1 MRVFPDT
8 NVLYA
13 ALATR
18 GLCADLLRALL
29 AEHDIVIG
37 APVLAELRRN
47 LLNKLRM
54 PAERV
59 EMATGFISE
68 LELAASAPPRDRR
81 PDRIDAADAAILEC
95 AAHARVEI
103 FVTGDGALLKLGEYA
118 GIPVVSPRNLWL
130 RLQHRGRQSRE

>member
-13 ALATR
+13 ALASR

-37 APVLAELRRN
+37 APVLVELRRN
-47 LLNKLRM
+47 LLGKLRI

-59 EMATGFISE
+59 EVVTGFISE
-68 LELAASAPPRDRR
+68 LERAPSVPPPARL
-81 PDRIDAADAAILEC
+81 PARIDGADAAILEC
-95 AAHARVEI
+95 AARAQVEI
-103 FVTGDGALLKLGEYA
+103 IVTGDRALLKLGEYC
-118 GIPVVSPRNLWL
+118 GIPVVTPRDLWL
-130 RLQHRGRQSRE
+130 RLQRKRQ

>member
-18 GLCADLLRALL
+18 GLCSDLLRALL

-37 APVLAELRRN
+37 APVLVELRRN
-47 LLNKLRM
+47 LLRKLRM

-59 EMATGFISE
+59 EIVTGFISE
-68 LELAASAPPRDRR
+68 LELAPAASLRAGR
-81 PDRIDAADAAILEC
+81 PARIDAEDAAILEC

-103 FVTGDGALLKLGEYA
+103 FVTGDGALLKLGKYA

-130 RLQHRGRQSRE
+130 RLQHRGR

>member
-18 GLCADLLRALL
+18 GLCSDLLRALL
-29 AEHDIVIG
+29 AEHDVVIG

-47 LLNKLRM
+47 LVGKLRV
-54 PAERV
+54 PAERFELV
-59 EMATGFISE
+59 TGFLAE
-68 LELAASAPPRDRR
+68 LERAPSVPPLARFVA
-81 PDRIDAADAAILEC
+81 RIGAADAAILEC
-95 AAHARVEI
+95 AARARVEI

-118 GIPVVSPRNLWL
+118 GISVVSPRELWL
-130 RLQHRGRQSRE
+130 RLQRRGQ

>member
-29 AEHDIVIG
+29 AEHDVVIG
-37 APVLAELRRN
+37 AAVLTELRRN
-47 LLNKLRM
+47 LVGKLRV
-54 PAERV
+54 PAERFEV
-59 EMATGFISE
+59 VTGFLAE
-68 LELAASAPPRDRR
+68 LERAPSVPPLARFAA
-81 PDRIDAADAAILEC
+81 RIGAADAAILEC
-95 AAHARVEI
+95 AARARAEI

-118 GIPVVSPRNLWL
+118 GIPVVSPRELWL
-130 RLQHRGRQSRE
+130 RLQRRAQ

>member
-29 AEHDIVIG
+29 AEHDVVIG
-37 APVLAELRRN
+37 APVLVELRRN
-47 LLNKLRM
+47 LLRKLRI

-59 EMATGFISE
+59 ELVTAFISE
-68 LELAASAPPRDRR
+68 LERAPSASPPAR
-81 PDRIDAADAAILEC
+81 PPLRIAAADAAILEC
-95 AAHARVEI
+95 AARAQVEI
-103 FVTGDGALLKLGEYA
+103 VVTGDRALLNLGEYA
-118 GIPVVSPRNLWL
+118 GIPVVSPRDLWL
-130 RLQHRGRQSRE
+130 RLQHRKR

>member
-29 AEHDIVIG
+29 AEHDVVIG
-37 APVLAELRRN
+37 APVLVELRRN
-47 LLNKLRM
+47 LLRKLRV

-59 EMATGFISE
+59 ELVTAFISE
-68 LELAASAPPRDRR
+68 LERAPSAPPPAAR
-81 PDRIDAADAAILEC
+81 PPLRIAAADAAILEC
-95 AAHARVEI
+95 AARAQVEI
-103 FVTGDGALLKLGEYA
+103 VVTGDRALLNLGEYA
-118 GIPVVSPRNLWL
+118 GIPVVSPRDLWL
-130 RLQHRGRQSRE
+130 RLQHRKR

>member
-18 GLCADLLRALL
+18 GLCSDLLRALL

-37 APVLAELRRN
+37 TPVLAELRRN
-47 LLNKLRM
+47 LLRKLRM
-54 PAERV
+54 TAERV
-59 EMATGFISE
+59 EMVTSFISE
-68 LELAASAPPRDRR
+68 LELAASKPLRAGR
-81 PDRIDAADAAILEC
+81 PARIDAADAAILEC
-95 AAHARVEI
+95 AARARVDI
-103 FVTGDGALLKLGEYA
+103 VVTGDGAFLKLREYA

-130 RLQHRGRQSRE
+130 RLQRRGQSRE

>member
-18 GLCADLLRALL
+18 GLCSDLLRALL
-29 AEHDIVIG
+29 AAHDVVIG
-37 APVLAELRRN
+37 APVLVELRRN
-47 LLNKLRM
+47 LLGKLRM

-59 EMATGFISE
+59 EMVIGFLSE
-68 LELAASAPPRDRR
+68 LELAPSVPLRADR
-81 PDRIDAADAAILEC
+81 PARIGAADGAILEC

-103 FVTGDGALLKLGEYA
+103 FVTGDGALLELGEYA

-130 RLQHRGRQSRE
+130 RLQRGGRPTRE

>member
-18 GLCADLLRALL
+18 GLCSDLLRALL
-29 AEHDIVIG
+29 AEHDVVIG
-37 APVLAELRRN
+37 APVLVELRRN
-47 LLNKLRM
+47 LLGKLRL

-59 EMATGFISE
+59 EIVTGFLSE
-68 LELAASAPPRDRR
+68 LELAPSAPLRARR
-81 PDRIDAADAAILEC
+81 PARIDAADAVILEC
-95 AAHARVEI
+95 AARARVEI
-103 FVTGDGALLKLGEYA
+103 FVTGDSALLKLGEYA

-130 RLQHRGRQSRE
+130 RLQHSGR

>member
-18 GLCADLLRALL
+18 GLCSDLLRALL

-37 APVLAELRRN
+37 ASVLVELRRN
-47 LLNKLRM
+47 LLRKLRM

-59 EMATGFISE
+59 EIVTGFISE
-68 LELAASAPPRDRR
+68 LELAHAASLRAGR
-81 PDRIDAADAAILEC
+81 PARIDAEDAAILEC

-118 GIPVVSPRNLWL
+118 GTPVVSPRNLWV
-130 RLQHRGRQSRE
+130 RLQHRGR

>member
-37 APVLAELRRN
+37 AHVLVELRRN
-47 LLNKLRM
+47 LLGKPRI
-54 PAERV
+54 PGERIEV
-59 EMATGFISE
+59 VTGFISE
-68 LELAASAPPRDRR
+68 LERAPSVPPPARLPARTDV
-81 PDRIDAADAAILEC
+81 ADAAILEC
-95 AAHARVEI
+95 AARAQVEI
-103 FVTGDGALLKLGEYA
+103 FVTGDRALLKLGAYA
-118 GIPVVSPRNLWL
+118 GIPIISPRDLWL
-130 RLQHRGRQSRE
+130 RLQHRER

>member
-37 APVLAELRRN
+37 ALVLVELRRN
-47 LLNKLRM
+47 LVGKLRI
-54 PAERV
+54 PAERLEV
-59 EMATGFISE
+59 VIGFLLE
-68 LELAASAPPRDRR
+68 LEHAPGAPPPAR
-81 PDRIDAADAAILEC
+81 PRARIDAADAAILEC
-95 AAHARVEI
+95 AARAHVEI
-103 FVTGDGALLKLGEYA
+103 FVTGDRALLNLGEYA
-118 GIPVVSPRNLWL
+118 GIPIVSPRDLWL
-130 RLQHRGRQSRE
+130 RFQQR

>member
-37 APVLAELRRN
+37 APVLVELRRN
-47 LLNKLRM
+47 LVVKLRV
-54 PAERV
+54 PAERIEV
-59 EMATGFISE
+59 AIGFISE
-68 LELAASAPPRDRR
+68 LERAPSVPLPARL
-81 PDRIDAADAAILEC
+81 PARIDAADAGILEC
-95 AAHARVEI
+95 AARAQVRI
-103 FVTGDGALLKLGEYA
+103 FVTGDRALLKLGKYA
-118 GIPVVSPRNLWL
+118 GIPIVAPRDLWL
-130 RLQHRGRQSRE
+130 RLQQK